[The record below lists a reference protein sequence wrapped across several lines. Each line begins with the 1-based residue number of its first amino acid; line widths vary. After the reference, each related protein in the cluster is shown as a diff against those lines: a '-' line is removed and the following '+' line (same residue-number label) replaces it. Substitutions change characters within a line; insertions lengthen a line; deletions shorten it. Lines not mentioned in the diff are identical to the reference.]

1 VNNPDYSIVPSNMP
15 GVIIEPVFITNQ
27 EDVNFIV
34 VPENQQILA
43 EAYAEGIMD
52 FFEKHPG

>member
-1 VNNPDYSIVPSNMP
+1 
-15 GVIIEPVFITNQ
+15 VFITNQ